1 MKRVFIVSKHPLFG
15 KGVESLL
22 AQRGCVAIVGLEQD
36 GETALRCVQELR
48 ADVVI
53 VDCDSRDTA
62 VCALI
67 TRMLALAPPVKVLG
81 VGLHDNTLY
90 IFRREEKT
98 VATVEDL
105 LDAIES

>member
-15 KGVESLL
+15 QGVENLL
-22 AQRGCVAIVGLEQD
+22 AQRGRVAIVGHEQD
-36 GETALRCVQELR
+36 SEAALRCIQVLQ

-53 VDCDSRDTA
+53 VDCDSKDTA
-62 VCALI
+62 LCALI

-98 VATVEDL
+98 VGTVEDL
-105 LDAIES
+105 FDAIES